1 MHNLEGNRQK
11 EGYLLIDLFFHLKN
25 PSIYYYQYFIIN
37 QHCWL
42 DPHPTIITLPC
53 VNIVKLKLMPLY
65 GINIM
70 VTTMSQ
76 ILSIINSDYGILYLT
91 ELNISNYSQN
101 IFKIA

>member
-1 MHNLEGNRQK
+1 
-11 EGYLLIDLFFHLKN
+11 
-25 PSIYYYQYFIIN
+25 
-37 QHCWL
+37 
-42 DPHPTIITLPC
+42 
-53 VNIVKLKLMPLY
+53 
-65 GINIM
+65 M